1 MTTTAPVARETIA
14 TRLAAFAARDPR
26 RPAIV
31 DRDRTVSYGELDR
44 DASAIARTLAAIDG
58 ARGGNV
64 CLLLGDRVSAITGI
78 AGVARS
84 GAAYVPFD
92 PADPEERLRFMLADA
107 APAAVITEPS
117 HVDAAR
123 ALAPAGCAIVDI
135 AAALRDAATGALPA
149 VDGNA
154 DAHLYYTSG
163 STGQSKGVRQTHANQ
178 LHFVD
183 AYARNVGINEGDR
196 LSLLYS
202 IGFAAGIGG
211 VYRGIALGT
220 TLCLYDLRRDG
231 IAGLADWLDRERLT
245 MLHTFAMVFRE
256 MAKRI
261 GAKRVFPHLGV
272 LHLGGESMYAG
283 DVDLYRAHTT
293 PRCRLVHQ
301 FSATEVSIIAQ
312 GLMNHDSAFAPGT
325 VIPVGRAVDGVRI
338 EIRDEDGRVAAP
350 GVAGEVV
357 ACTRHASPGYWRRP
371 ELDAA
376 AFSADPRDPG
386 GRCYRTGDLGRLDAD
401 GVLHFLGRS
410 GTRTKI
416 RGHTIDLAEVDAAL
430 AGFVD
435 ASGAAAVAEA
445 DDGDGQPLRLV
456 AYVEAAAGA
465 RRDPAALKRFLA
477 SKLPQHMMPSEVRYV
492 AALPRTPGG
501 KLDRK
506 RLADAE
512 RLPADAVAS
521 TPPRGALEAAVAHV
535 FGELLHVGAIGA
547 ESDFFLL
554 GGDSLMASDLQAR
567 LESEFGVHVG
577 DFHRDATVAGIAARV
592 RRALTEAPQVALAMP
607 MLLPLWQAGSAVP
620 LFMVHGRHGQAFVS
634 PHFMK
639 LLGDDQPV
647 WAFQARGLDGRSA
660 PHPTIEAMVDD
671 YVAEVRKVR
680 PHGPY
685 FIGGL
690 CVGCFVAAAMGT
702 RLRAAGEEVLPL
714 LLLDPPN
721 RVRGRTAAHADPDH
735 VSGKMLRRRAEGR
748 LHGPMEE
755 PAFLER
761 AVQTAEAFNDAVR
774 RYEPVPYGG
783 PVYVLSSRRRM
794 SGDDPLE
801 LRRYFNG
808 RVKRYEVGTTHNDA
822 LDPRN
827 PVFASTLKRCIELIH
842 GAMRPPRAVG
852 MPAEVARRE

>member
-1 MTTTAPVARETIA
+1 MTTPRPAARETIA

-31 DRDRTVSYGELDR
+31 DRDATVSYGELDR
-44 DASAIARTLAAIDG
+44 DASAIAHTLAGIDG
-58 ARGGNV
+58 VSGGRV
-64 CLLLGDRVSAITGI
+64 CLLLGDRANAIRGI

-92 PADPEERLRFMLADA
+92 PADPADRLRFMLADA
-107 APAAVITEPS
+107 APAAVVTEAA
-117 HVDAAR
+117 HVDMAR

-135 AAALRDAATGALPA
+135 AAALRTTATTALPA

-183 AYARNVGINEGDR
+183 AYARNVGIGEGDR

-211 VYRGIALGT
+211 VYRGLALGT
-220 TLCLYDLRRDG
+220 TLCLYDVRRDG

-293 PRCRLVHQ
+293 PRCKLVHQ
-301 FSATEVSIIAQ
+301 FSATEVAIIAQ
-312 GLMNHDSAFAPGT
+312 GVMGHDSVFAPGT
-325 VIPVGRAVDGVRI
+325 VIPVGRAVEGVRI
-338 EIRDEDGRVAAP
+338 EIRGEDGRVAAP

-357 ACTRHASPGYWRRP
+357 ACTRYASPGYWRRP

-376 AFSADPRDPG
+376 FSTDTRDPG

-430 AGFVD
+430 AGYID
-435 ASGAAAVAEA
+435 ASAAAAVAEL
-445 DDGDGQPLRLV
+445 DDGDRQSPRLV

-465 RRDPAALKRFLA
+465 KRDPAALQRFLA
-477 SKLPQHMMPSEVRYV
+477 TKLPQPMMPSEVRYV
-492 AALPRTPGG
+492 AAMPRTPGG

-506 RLADAE
+506 RLADAT
-512 RLPADAVAS
+512 RLPADPVES

-535 FGELLHVGAIGA
+535 FGELLEVDAVGA

-567 LESEFGVHVG
+567 LKAEFGVHVG

-592 RRALTEAPQVALAMP
+592 RRALTEAPQDAPAMP
-607 MLLPLWQAGSAVP
+607 MLLPLWQGGSAVP

-660 PHPTIEAMVDD
+660 PHASIEAMVDD

-680 PHGPY
+680 PRGPY

-690 CVGCFVAAAMGT
+690 CVGCFVAAAMAT

-721 RVRGRTAAHADPDH
+721 RVRGRTAAHADPEH
-735 VSGKMLRRRAEGR
+735 VSGKMRARRAEGR

-761 AVQTAEAFNDAVR
+761 AVQTAEAFNDAIR
-774 RYEPVPYGG
+774 RYVPLPYGG

-808 RVKRYEVGTTHNDA
+808 RVKRYDVGTTHNDA

-827 PVFASTLKRCIELIH
+827 PVFAGTLKRCVELIH
-842 GAMRPPRAVG
+842 GAARTHGDAEPPAGLARP
-852 MPAEVARRE
+852 E

>member
-1 MTTTAPVARETIA
+1 SSHRSARRSRSSSGSRTLSQACHRRRRTGGSSRRWRSSRHRRRRRNSARCCATMSQRTPVSSAPPAFSPSERPASTRDATFPAREYDAMTTTAPVARETIA

-301 FSATEVSIIAQ
+301 FSATE
-312 GLMNHDSAFAPGT
+312 
-325 VIPVGRAVDGVRI
+325 
-338 EIRDEDGRVAAP
+338 
-350 GVAGEVV
+350 
-357 ACTRHASPGYWRRP
+357 
-371 ELDAA
+371 
-376 AFSADPRDPG
+376 
-386 GRCYRTGDLGRLDAD
+386 
-401 GVLHFLGRS
+401 
-410 GTRTKI
+410 
-416 RGHTIDLAEVDAAL
+416 
-430 AGFVD
+430 
-435 ASGAAAVAEA
+435 
-445 DDGDGQPLRLV
+445 
-456 AYVEAAAGA
+456 
-465 RRDPAALKRFLA
+465 
-477 SKLPQHMMPSEVRYV
+477 
-492 AALPRTPGG
+492 
-501 KLDRK
+501 
-506 RLADAE
+506 
-512 RLPADAVAS
+512 
-521 TPPRGALEAAVAHV
+521 
-535 FGELLHVGAIGA
+535 
-547 ESDFFLL
+547 
-554 GGDSLMASDLQAR
+554 
-567 LESEFGVHVG
+567 
-577 DFHRDATVAGIAARV
+577 
-592 RRALTEAPQVALAMP
+592 
-607 MLLPLWQAGSAVP
+607 
-620 LFMVHGRHGQAFVS
+620 
-634 PHFMK
+634 
-639 LLGDDQPV
+639 
-647 WAFQARGLDGRSA
+647 
-660 PHPTIEAMVDD
+660 
-671 YVAEVRKVR
+671 
-680 PHGPY
+680 
-685 FIGGL
+685 
-690 CVGCFVAAAMGT
+690 
-702 RLRAAGEEVLPL
+702 
-714 LLLDPPN
+714 
-721 RVRGRTAAHADPDH
+721 
-735 VSGKMLRRRAEGR
+735 
-748 LHGPMEE
+748 
-755 PAFLER
+755 
-761 AVQTAEAFNDAVR
+761 
-774 RYEPVPYGG
+774 
-783 PVYVLSSRRRM
+783 
-794 SGDDPLE
+794 
-801 LRRYFNG
+801 
-808 RVKRYEVGTTHNDA
+808 
-822 LDPRN
+822 
-827 PVFASTLKRCIELIH
+827 
-842 GAMRPPRAVG
+842 
-852 MPAEVARRE
+852 